1 MTEKRVELIKEIEK
15 ARGSKLLCY
24 VTGDRPGLQTL
35 IADDAVRVL
44 YSNLETLGDCDQL
57 DLFLYSRGGQTL
69 APYRMVNLIR
79 EYCKNF
85 SVLVPY
91 RAHSAATLLCLGANE
106 IVMGRLG
113 ELSPVDP
120 SAANPF
126 NPANPAN
133 PMNPLPI
140 SVEDVTSYFMLAKE
154 KASLTQQDSMAE
166 VFKALTEKVHPL
178 ALGNIQR
185 SHSLIRL
192 LAHNLLALH
201 MDPKQKTK
209 IDTIVETL
217 TEKLYTHDYAIT
229 RHEAKNTLGLKVV
242 YPEPEL
248 DQAMW
253 KLYEQYEKDLAI
265 REPLNPLTILGDNSS
280 SADFSYVGAVIESVQ
295 RSDTFHI
302 EGTITRTPNPAVPF
316 FVALKAQEWR
326 NTR

>member
-1 MTEKRVELIKEIEK
+1 MTEKRLELIKEIEK

-44 YSNLETLGDCDQL
+44 YSNLEALGDCNQL
-57 DLFLYSRGGQTL
+57 DLFLYSRGGQVL

-120 SAANPF
+120 AAANLF
-126 NPANPAN
+126 NPVDPANPLN
-133 PMNPLPI
+133 RIPI
-140 SVEDVTSYFMLAKE
+140 SVEDVTSYLTLAKE
-154 KASLTQQDSMAE
+154 KASLTEQASMAE
-166 VFKALTEKVHPL
+166 VFKALAEKVHPL

-201 MDPKQKTK
+201 MDQKQETK

-217 TEKLYTHDYAIT
+217 TEKLYTHDYVIA
-229 RHEAKNTLGLKVV
+229 RQEAKNTLGLKVV

-248 DQAMW
+248 DQVMW

-265 REPLNPLTILGDNSS
+265 REPFNPIAMLGDNSS
-280 SADFSYVGAVIESVQ
+280 TDISHVGAVIESVQ
-295 RSDTFHI
+295 RSDTFHF
-302 EGTITRTPNPAVPF
+302 EGTITRTSNPAAPF
-316 FVALKAQEWR
+316 MVALKAQEWR
-326 NTR
+326 KTR

>member
-1 MTEKRVELIKEIEK
+1 LTEKRLELIKEIEK

-44 YSNLETLGDCDQL
+44 YSNLEALGDCNQL
-57 DLFLYSRGGQTL
+57 DLFLYSRGGQVL

-120 SAANPF
+120 AAANLF
-126 NPANPAN
+126 NPVDPANPLN
-133 PMNPLPI
+133 RIPI
-140 SVEDVTSYFMLAKE
+140 SVEDVTSYLTLAKE
-154 KASLTQQDSMAE
+154 KASLTEQASMAE
-166 VFKALTEKVHPL
+166 VFKALAEKVHPL
-178 ALGNIQR
+178 A
-185 SHSLIRL
+185 
-192 LAHNLLALH
+192 
-201 MDPKQKTK
+201 
-209 IDTIVETL
+209 
-217 TEKLYTHDYAIT
+217 
-229 RHEAKNTLGLKVV
+229 LGLKVV

-248 DQAMW
+248 DQVMW

-265 REPLNPLTILGDNSS
+265 REPFNPIAMLGDNSS
-280 SADFSYVGAVIESVQ
+280 TDISHVGAVIESVQ
-295 RSDTFHI
+295 RSDTFHF
-302 EGTITRTPNPAVPF
+302 EGTITRTSNPAAPF
-316 FVALKAQEWR
+316 MVALKAQEWR
-326 NTR
+326 KTR